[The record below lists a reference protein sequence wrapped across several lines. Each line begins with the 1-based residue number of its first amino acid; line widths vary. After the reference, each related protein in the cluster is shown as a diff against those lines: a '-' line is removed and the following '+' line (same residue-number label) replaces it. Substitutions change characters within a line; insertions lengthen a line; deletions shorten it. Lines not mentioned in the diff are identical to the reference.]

1 MSKESTY
8 GLYTPEFKRQVVDR
22 VMQGDLSMKTHAK
35 RFGVNGSTIKNWLID
50 LEGKEGYELY
60 QQRYALVKGYKKVD
74 TTEEIYQP
82 ELLEAEG
89 KFQGVIYKRHKIIN
103 KTKIYDNKVKGI
115 VALNAIIKNFNRSGY
130 GAILKPLPV
139 PKIKSGVIARIPKE
153 NHVLSVPSDF
163 HSFY

>member
-8 GLYTPEFKRQVVDR
+8 G
-22 VMQGDLSMKTHAK
+22 
-35 RFGVNGSTIKNWLID
+35 I
-50 LEGKEGYELY
+50 
-60 QQRYALVKGYKKVD
+60 YK
-74 TTEEIYQP
+74 P

-115 VALNAIIKNFNRSGY
+115 IALNAIIKQFNRSGY

-153 NHVLSVPSDF
+153 NHVLSVPADY
-163 HSFY
+163 HNFY